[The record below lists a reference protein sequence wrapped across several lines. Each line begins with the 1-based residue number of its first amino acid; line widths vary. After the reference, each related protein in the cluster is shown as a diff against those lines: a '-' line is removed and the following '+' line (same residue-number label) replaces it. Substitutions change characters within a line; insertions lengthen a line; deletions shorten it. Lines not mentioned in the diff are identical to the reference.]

1 MRAPRNKNGG
11 WPIRLSPAYCRSY
24 VESVAR
30 DLRVMPGESR
40 QKRLT
45 ACFRLSCGGLLEIPG
60 FCGVLRKKKK
70 PLSGFR
76 FPRSDS
82 GILSKRL
89 NNYKP
94 GSSRL
99 RNFFLGAADLP
110 TGKRLCGRFGNQFLV
125 SDFHGL
131 QAVFSDVSRNQ
142 RMGNA
147 VQGGDLVNRQE
158 SWDSRHVFHAPI
170 LFKYLDN
177 YNGKR

>member
-1 MRAPRNKNGG
+1 MFSACQSGVAGNPDFQDRA
-11 WPIRLSPAYCRSY
+11 
-24 VESVAR
+24 
-30 DLRVMPGESR
+30 
-40 QKRLT
+40 T
-45 ACFRLSCGGLLEIPG
+45 AKE
-60 FCGVLRKKKK
+60 K
-70 PLSGFR
+70 PLSGSR

-99 RNFFLGAADLP
+99 RNFFLGASDLAAR
-110 TGKRLCGRFGNQFLV
+110 KRLRGRLRNQFLV

-131 QAVFSDVSRNQ
+131 QPFFSDVTRNQ

-147 VQGGDLVNRQE
+147 VQFGDLMNRQV
-158 SWDSRHVFHAPI
+158 SSDSRHVVHAPI

-177 YNGKR
+177 YNGKRYNSSAAERI